1 MNTKVSTRSNS
12 KMAEYLNEQLA
23 VENAVVDRL
32 VTRIH
37 ETPISDLKQHLEKKL
52 RQTMNRQE
60 RMYQVINGLGVKPT
74 DTKANLPSIKMPHRD
89 NIKELKDKVESL
101 TIHDKEV
108 AKSAENEIHK
118 IKEDL
123 IIEKAGV
130 ISYKILL
137 RLAEQ
142 ANIQDAIDTL
152 KQNLEEEQSMSDWIT
167 DNASAM
173 IDELWPKIESS
184 LIE

>member
-1 MNTKVSTRSNS
+1 MNTKASTRSNS

-23 VENAVVDRL
+23 VENAVVDSL

-37 ETPISDLKQHLEKKL
+37 ETPLSDLKQHLEKNL
-52 RQTMNRQE
+52 RQTMDRQE
-60 RMYQVINGLGVKPT
+60 RMYQVINGLGIKPT
-74 DTKANLPSIKMPHRD
+74 DIKANLPTLKLYGN

-101 TIHDKEV
+101 TIHDKED

-130 ISYKILL
+130 ISYKLLL

-152 KQNLEEEQSMSDWIT
+152 KQNLEGEQSMSDWIIA
-167 DNASAM
+167 NASAM
-173 IDELWPKIESS
+173 IDELCPKIESS
-184 LIE
+184 

>member
-1 MNTKVSTRSNS
+1 MNS
-12 KMAEYLNEQLA
+12 KIAEYLNEQLA

-52 RQTMNRQE
+52 RQTMSRQE
-60 RMYQVINGLGVKPT
+60 RMYEVINGLGEKPT
-74 DTKANLPSIKMPHRD
+74 DTKVNLTTLKMPHTEG
-89 NIKELKDKVESL
+89 IKKLKDKVESL
-101 TIHDKEV
+101 TIHGTED
-108 AKSAENEIHK
+108 ARSAENEIEK

-137 RLAEQ
+137 RIAEQ
-142 ANIQDAIDTL
+142 IAALQFHSSIQDAVAAL
-152 KQNLEEEQSMSDWIT
+152 KQNLEEEESTSDWIT
-167 DNASAM
+167 QNAPAM
-173 IDELWPKIESS
+173 IDQLWPKIES
-184 LIE
+184 LLTE

>member
-1 MNTKVSTRSNS
+1 
-12 KMAEYLNEQLA
+12 MAEYLNEQLA

-37 ETPISDLKQHLEKKL
+37 ETPLSDLKQHLEKNL

-60 RMYQVINGLGVKPT
+60 RMYQVINGLGIKPT
-74 DTKANLPSIKMPHRD
+74 DIKANLPTLKTPHRN

-101 TIHDKEV
+101 TIHDKKN

-130 ISYKILL
+130 ISYRILL
-137 RLAEQ
+137 RIAEQ
-142 ANIQDAIDTL
+142 IAALQFHSSIQDAVAAL
-152 KQNLEEEQSMSDWIT
+152 KQNLEEEESTSDWIT
-167 DNASAM
+167 QNASAM
-173 IDELWPKIESS
+173 IDQLWPKIES
-184 LIE
+184 LLTE

>member
-12 KMAEYLNEQLA
+12 KMAEYLNEQLG

-37 ETPISDLKQHLEKKL
+37 ETPISNLKQHLEKNL
-52 RQTMNRQE
+52 RQTMGRQE
-60 RMYQVINGLGVKPT
+60 RMYQVISGLGAKPT
-74 DTKANLPSIKMPHRD
+74 DTKANLPTLKMPHRD
-89 NIKELKDKVESL
+89 SIKELKIKVEL
-101 TIHDKEV
+101 FHDNED

-123 IIEKAGV
+123 IIEMAGV

-137 RLAEQ
+137 RIAEQ
-142 ANIQDAIDTL
+142 ANIQDAIAAL
-152 KQNLEEEQSMSDWIT
+152 KQNLEEEESMSDWIT
-167 DNASAM
+167 ANASSM
-173 IDELWPKIESS
+173 IDQLWPKIVSS
-184 LIE
+184 LNK